1 MKLIPPAA
9 LQTWVA
15 GLKVV
20 VSRCETCQKMLAL
33 RHLSARKAGI
43 RMRDS
48 WFCSSRCF
56 RLAAEQEVVRLLKP
70 AKRPA
75 AHVERMPLGL
85 DLVGHGLLTIEQLK
99 KATDEQKITG
109 EEIGELL
116 VRQGSVTEKQVTAI
130 RAMEWGCPVFTVPKQ
145 ATRIGIHIPT
155 TLIQLYSMIPVH
167 YVLRTNLLLVGFVHS
182 VEYELLYA
190 IEQMT
195 GCETKP
201 CFLTPADF
209 RIQMRHREQVLA
221 EAADAEDNPPREMKF
236 ENLQSPAEI
245 ARILCTSAVEIEA
258 EEAFIGRCREYLWG
272 RLKSGAAT
280 VDLLFKAE

>member
-1 MKLIPPAA
+1 MKLIPPIAM
-9 LQTWVA
+9 QTWVA
-15 GLKVV
+15 GLKAV
-20 VSRCETCQKMLAL
+20 VSRCESCQKMLAL

-43 RMRDS
+43 RMHDS

-56 RLAAEQEVVRLLKP
+56 RLAAEQEVKRLLKP

-109 EEIGELL
+109 GEISELL
-116 VRQGSVTEKQVTAI
+116 VRQGGVTEKQVTAI
-130 RAMEWGCPVFTVPKQ
+130 RAAEWGCPVFTVPKQ
-145 ATRIGIHIPT
+145 SAPIEIHVPT
-155 TLIQLYSMIPVH
+155 TLMRLHSVVPVH
-167 YVLRTNLLLVGFVHS
+167 HVVRTNLLLLGFVHS

-201 CFLTPADF
+201 CFLTLSDF
-209 RIQMRHREQVLA
+209 RIQMRNRE
-221 EAADAEDNPPREMKF
+221 EALREAKDNPPREIEF

-245 ARILCTSAVEIEA
+245 ARVLCVSGVEIEA
-258 EEAFIGRCREYLWG
+258 EEALIGRCGEYLWG
-272 RLKSGAAT
+272 RLKSGATT